1 MGVLVGGVVG
11 WQWCQAMWR
20 RGYIAGV
27 LSKKVGDGC
36 EISDAREQRWRDG
49 VGVGREGKGWRV
61 TVMVRVGRC
70 KKFEETRV

>member
-36 EISDAREQRWRDG
+36 EISDARE
-49 VGVGREGKGWRV
+49 
-61 TVMVRVGRC
+61 
-70 KKFEETRV
+70 